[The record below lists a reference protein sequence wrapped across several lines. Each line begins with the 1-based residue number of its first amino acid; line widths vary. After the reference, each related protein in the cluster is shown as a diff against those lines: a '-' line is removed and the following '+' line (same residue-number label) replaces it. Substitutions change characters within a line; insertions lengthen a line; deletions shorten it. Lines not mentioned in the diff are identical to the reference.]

1 MRYVITGISSG
12 LGKYLHEN
20 LPGSLGIDRDNY
32 FLIEPHIKNE
42 DIIIH
47 CAFNKTNDIKDY
59 NNYLDDNIFFTKKL
73 LELGNRMIYISSIDV
88 YLQNNIYSLFKKFSE
103 ALVHRYPNN
112 LVLRCPALIGEY
124 MKPNHLHKLKENKS
138 IGLSGESTFNY
149 ILYSDVLENVKT
161 DIVGTYELISKEN
174 TNINTIKKLFKS
186 NTELGEYLYAT
197 PTQFKNPIK
206 IKRTSIETIKKYF
219 I

>member
-1 MRYVITGISSG
+1 MLYHLIYQ
-12 LGKYLHEN
+12 LF
-20 LPGSLGIDRDNY
+20 LPY
-32 FLIEPHIKNE
+32 FLIKPHIKDE
-42 DIIIH
+42 DTIIH

-59 NNYLDDNIFFTKKL
+59 NSYLDDNIFLTKKL

-88 YLQNNIYSLFKKFSE
+88 YLQNNVYSLFKKFSE
-103 ALVHRYPNN
+103 ALVHRYSNN

-124 MKPNHLHKLKENKS
+124 MKPNHLHKLKESKS